1 MRDGEKTSCDIVSH
15 SRFTSLPLPS
25 ETRADAFGIAAY
37 FVSTLIN
44 NKGDT
49 VKAALT
55 QSALVIAIATALPVA
70 AEDQAQVLPELTVK
84 GERPYAPLQSHT
96 LLPAGGERSAARD
109 SATLLERAPG
119 AAVVRN
125 GQQTGIVQLRGL
137 FNDRVRVL
145 VDDMTITPACANH
158 MDPPLHYVS
167 AQGVDTMEII
177 AGITPVSQGGDS
189 IAGTVIARSAP
200 PTFADADAGWTSF
213 GRLYA
218 GYNGSNDSDTEMVQV
233 GAADDRTSLSYTGE
247 HQNAEDLKFAGG
259 TVADSGYRLT
269 KHDLRFAQKAAGGM
283 LMLDAGE
290 HSTRDAGT
298 PSLPMDMI
306 EDDAKKIALGYQG
319 EMGGAGIELKAY
331 RHEID
336 HLMDNYSLRPNP
348 MPAMHAFAPA
358 TSDDTGA
365 KMGVTLARG
374 DTTYRLG
381 AEYLHNAFD
390 SYSQRLLSSVRQDIF
405 RDNTRERFGLYAE
418 QQVQHGAR
426 WQTLVGV
433 RSDTVKSDAAD
444 IVNAGASTPMLL
456 ADQAAFNARAHDIT
470 DHNWDVTLL
479 TRYAA
484 GPGSEYEFG
493 VARKT
498 RSPSLIE
505 RYLWTNSNAS
515 AGQADGR
522 QYIGNLDLNPE
533 VSHQVSLGAN
543 WHGDDWRVAP
553 NVFYNRVSDYI
564 QGTPI
569 ARTDMNGLPVLQYTN
584 LDRADLYGIDGAWHY
599 GLTKA
604 WRLRGTMSYVRGENK
619 DNGDNLYRIA
629 PLRGDIAAD
638 YSAGRWTHTAEL
650 RGAAR
655 QDKVSAYNG
664 ETPTPGYG
672 ITNLRTAFQLNKATS
687 LHAGVENVFDKYYV
701 DHLNGTNRVP
711 GGDVAIGSRT
721 PGAGRF
727 YYVSGEYRW

>member
-1 MRDGEKTSCDIVSH
+1 MK
-15 SRFTSLPLPS
+15 
-25 ETRADAFGIAAY
+25 
-37 FVSTLIN
+37 STL
-44 NKGDT
+44 
-49 VKAALT
+49 VK
-55 QSALVIAIATALPVA
+55 SALVIAIAAALPVA
-70 AEDQAQVLPELTVK
+70 AEEPAQVLPELTVQ

-96 LLPAGGERSAARD
+96 LAPTEGEKAAARD
-109 SATLLERAPG
+109 SAALLEHAPG

-145 VDDMTITPACANH
+145 VDDMTITPACPNH

-167 AQGVDTMEII
+167 AQGVDTMEVI

-189 IAGTVIARSAP
+189 IAGTVVARSAP
-200 PTFADADAGWTSF
+200 PTFAESGTGWTTF

-218 GYNGSNDSDTEMVQV
+218 GYNGSNDSDTEVVQV
-233 GAADDRTSLSYTGE
+233 GTADDRTSVSYTGE
-247 HQNAEDLKFAGG
+247 HQNAEDLKFPRG
-259 TVADSGYRLT
+259 TVADSSYQLV
-269 KHDLRFAQKAAGGM
+269 KHDLRLAQKAAGGT
-283 LMLDAGE
+283 LTLDAGE
-290 HSTRDAGT
+290 HTSRDVGT
-298 PSLPMDMI
+298 PSLPMDMV
-306 EDDAKKIALGYQG
+306 EDDAQKVALGYQG
-319 EMGGAGIELKAY
+319 DIGGAGIELKAY

-336 HLMDNYSLRPNP
+336 HLMDNYSLRLNSNP
-348 MPAMHAFAPA
+348 MMHSFAPA
-358 TSDDTGA
+358 TSDDTGVKA
-365 KMGVTLARG
+365 SVTLPRG
-374 DTTYRLG
+374 ERTYRLG
-381 AEYLHNAFD
+381 VEYLHNAFD
-390 SYSQRLLSSVRQDIF
+390 SYSERVQTGVRQDIF
-405 RDNTRERFGLYAE
+405 RDNTRERLGLYAE
-418 QQVQHGAR
+418 KEAKHGAR

-444 IVNAGASTPMLL
+444 IVSPGASTPMLL
-456 ADQAAFNARAHDIT
+456 ADQASFNARAHDIT
-470 DHNWDVTLL
+470 DYNWDATLL
-479 TRYAA
+479 ARYAA
-484 GPGSEYEFG
+484 GPGSDYEFG

-522 QYIGNLDLNPE
+522 QYIGNLDLEPE

-543 WHGDDWRVAP
+543 WHGDDWHVAP
-553 NVFYNRVSDYI
+553 SLFYNRVSDYI
-564 QGTPI
+564 QGMPT

-584 LDRADLYGIDGAWHY
+584 IGRADLYGLDGAWHY
-599 GLTKA
+599 ALSEA
-604 WRLRGTMSYVRGENK
+604 WRLRGTVSYVRGENK

-629 PLRGDIAAD
+629 PLRGDVATD
-638 YSAGRWTHTAEL
+638 YRTGRWVHTAEL

-655 QDKVSAYNG
+655 QDKVAAYND

-672 ITNLRTAFQLNKATS
+672 VTSLRTAFQVNKATS

-701 DHLNGTNRVP
+701 DHLSGTNRVANS
-711 GGDVAIGSRT
+711 DVAIGSRI